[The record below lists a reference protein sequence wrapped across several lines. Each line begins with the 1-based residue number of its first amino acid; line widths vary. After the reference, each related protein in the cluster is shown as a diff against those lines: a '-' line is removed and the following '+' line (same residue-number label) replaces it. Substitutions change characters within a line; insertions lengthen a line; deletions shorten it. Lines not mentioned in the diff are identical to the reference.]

1 MTVLELKQFLQ
12 FFDDDAVVS
21 IRYMVEDTEE
31 IIAEEVKA
39 IGTFGTEK
47 DMVIT
52 GVSVEDEPAT
62 GIL

>member
-52 GVSVEDEPAT
+52 GVSVEDEAAT
-62 GIL
+62 GVL